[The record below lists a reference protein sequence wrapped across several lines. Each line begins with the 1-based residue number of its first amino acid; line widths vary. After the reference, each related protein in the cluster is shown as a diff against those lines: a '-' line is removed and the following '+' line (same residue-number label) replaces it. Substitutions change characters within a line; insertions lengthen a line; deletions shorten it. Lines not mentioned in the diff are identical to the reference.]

1 MYPVVIKIIA
11 TPFEKHSLHSVFF
24 FFSEQRMQRQ
34 MSYLKVMFLLLFWT
48 ELLFI
53 ATISMMS
60 GLTVHETFFQI
71 LELQ

>member
-1 MYPVVIKIIA
+1 
-11 TPFEKHSLHSVFF
+11 
-24 FFSEQRMQRQ
+24 

-60 GLTVHETFFQI
+60 GLTVHEKFFQI